1 VAKAQPND
9 CVSEG
14 SVVSQET
21 MGSVVRSVV
30 LAADRETVWRAISSD
45 DGLAGWLAETA
56 TVDLRPGGE
65 GVIGF
70 AGGHRRT
77 LRVDTVEAGETIGF
91 RWAPAAL
98 PDAETHVE
106 LRLEDAED
114 GGTRLTVIESG
125 FAEAT
130 ARAGRMA
137 VSAWAWEAALAALVA
152 LLVLVAVV

>member
-1 VAKAQPND
+1 MN
-9 CVSEG
+9 SI
-14 SVVSQET
+14 
-21 MGSVVRSVV
+21 VRSVV

-65 GVIGF
+65 GVVGF

-77 LRVDTVEAGETIGF
+77 LRVDRVESGETIAF
-91 RWAPAAL
+91 RWSPDAL
-98 PDAETHVE
+98 PDAETCVE

-114 GGTRLTVIESG
+114 GSTRITVVESG
-125 FAEAT
+125 FAEVA

>member
-1 VAKAQPND
+1 MN
-9 CVSEG
+9 SI
-14 SVVSQET
+14 
-21 MGSVVRSVV
+21 VRSVV

-65 GVIGF
+65 GVVGF

-77 LRVDTVEAGETIGF
+77 LRVDTVESGETIAF
-91 RWAPAAL
+91 RWAPDAL
-98 PDAETHVE
+98 PDAETRVE

-114 GGTRLTVIESG
+114 GATRITVIESG
-125 FAEAT
+125 FAEVT